1 MYFYRLLG
9 MKPKIRRLSGL
20 AAIALAG
27 AFGTVAPTE
36 ESTPSSVH
44 TLPAMTYAQQKQY
57 FGEED
62 LFLMRGYDLLLDNA
76 YNSVPNKPSY
86 ITENFI
92 KEVMRQESQFKDRAK
107 SNAGARGLMQM
118 TRIAWAQVDTSD
130 YMSNVY
136 VPFKNM
142 RNGIKYFSEWID
154 PYCAKHN
161 PDWATLSDAS
171 KRKIAAAAYNAGTR
185 RAAESDFDVAAM
197 PSETQHYV
205 RKIEKFTEAMQ

>member
-1 MYFYRLLG
+1 

-27 AFGTVAPTE
+27 AFGTVTPTGESAP
-36 ESTPSSVH
+36 PSVH
-44 TLPAMTYAQQKQY
+44 NLPAMTYAQKKQY
-57 FGEED
+57 FEEED

-76 YNSVPNKPSY
+76 YNSVSNKPSY

-136 VPFKNM
+136 EI
-142 RNGIKYFSEWID
+142 G
-154 PYCAKHN
+154 
-161 PDWATLSDAS
+161 
-171 KRKIAAAAYNAGTR
+171 
-185 RAAESDFDVAAM
+185 RAHV
-197 PSETQHYV
+197 
-205 RKIEKFTEAMQ
+205 